1 MKYATVASTL
11 SRYYSLCLL
20 TLFFCLS
27 LSPSI
32 TYQHISSKSLRSLL
46 FSVYSISSASPIKME
61 MMDRQSIWKWYTG
74 VPMHCAQGTWA
85 SLVLICGSPCT
96 TVYPLR
102 KKKLCCCLALKHS
115 SALIGFFF
123 QVQPV
128 TDGKSTAQCMPI
140 IVDGGL
146 HLMPQTTAFINRIN

>member
-32 TYQHISSKSLRSLL
+32 TYQHISSKSLHSLL

-102 KKKLCCCLALKHS
+102 KKKAVLLFGFEAFIS
-115 SALIGFFF
+115 INRFFF
-123 QVQPV
+123 
-128 TDGKSTAQCMPI
+128 
-140 IVDGGL
+140 
-146 HLMPQTTAFINRIN
+146 

>member
-32 TYQHISSKSLRSLL
+32 TYQHISSKSLHSLL

-123 QVQPV
+123 RFSPSLMGKAQP
-128 TDGKSTAQCMPI
+128 SACQ
-140 IVDGGL
+140 L
-146 HLMPQTTAFINRIN
+146 LLMGVCI